1 MPSDAPTPTT
11 TRRLRV
17 FLGLAMLGLLGG
29 CAPGVLDPVG
39 PVGAGEKT
47 ILFNALAIM
56 LAIVVPTI
64 LATWGVAWWF
74 RSSNPRAKRLPDWAF
89 SGKIEL
95 VVWSIPLLTI
105 TFLGGVIWIGAHELD
120 PYRPLASKQPPLE
133 VEVVSLD
140 WKWLFIYPGQ
150 GIAAVNQLVIPA
162 GRPVHFRLTSASV
175 MNAFFVPRMGSM
187 IYTMN
192 GMATQLSLQADKP
205 GVSPGLSSHYS
216 GDNFADMAFQVRAVP
231 PAAFEAWVA
240 GVRTAGPVLD
250 GASYSALTRQGT
262 ARPFTYSAAA
272 PRLFDTVVLHTQG
285 PGPVDKPEKPAE
297 ISPRNAQ

>member
-1 MPSDAPTPTT
+1 MRAALGVAASW
-11 TRRLRV
+11 
-17 FLGLAMLGLLGG
+17 FLTG
-29 CAPGVLDPVG
+29 CTPGVLDPVG
-39 PVGAGEKT
+39 PVGSAEKT

-74 RSSNPRAKRLPDWAF
+74 RSSNTRARRLPDWAF
-89 SGKIEL
+89 SGRIEL

-105 TFLGGVIWIGAHELD
+105 TFLGGVIWIGAHQLD
-120 PYRPLASKQPPLE
+120 PYRPLAGTQPPLY

-205 GVSPGLSSHYS
+205 GVFAGLSSHYS
-216 GDNFADMAFQVRAVP
+216 GDNFSDMAFNVRAVP
-231 PAAFEAWVA
+231 PAAFEAWIA
-240 GVRTAGPVLD
+240 RVRRGGPVLD
-250 GASYSALTRQGT
+250 TASYLALTRQGT

-285 PGPVDKPEKPAE
+285 PGPVGKAEKPAE